1 MNIFRP
7 DIKRKTLGQREAGYI
22 WFGPKPRRSW
32 FSSACCRAQGLNR
45 TLFWWARHCSRYRE
59 P

>member
-7 DIKRKTLGQREAGYI
+7 DIKRKKLRQRETGYI

-32 FSSACCRAQGLNR
+32 LASACCRVQGLDR
-45 TLFWWARHCSRYRE
+45 TLFWWTRRCSRYRE